1 MPETEKIL
9 HPNKLQ
15 ELYNDLSNAKKE
27 ALRAD
32 FSKDFDYK
40 SDNHFYKKLNRTTP
54 FWNYEKKWL
63 AARFETTENE
73 LFPEIAGEVGL
84 G

>member
-1 MPETEKIL
+1 MPETEKNL
-9 HPNKLQ
+9 HQNKLQ

-27 ALRAD
+27 ALRND
-32 FSKDFDYK
+32 FSTEFDYK
-40 SDNHFYKKLNRTTP
+40 SEHHFYKKLNGTNP
-54 FWNYEKKWL
+54 FWNFEKKWL
-63 AARFETTENE
+63 AARFNTTENE